1 MMMTQDDQKEDI
13 QDKNRNKRKLINI
26 LKRKK

>member
-1 MMMTQDDQKEDI
+1 MMMTQEDQKEDI